1 VEHPKDL
8 RRDART
14 FAWLDDARRDVQYAV
29 RSLRQ
34 APGFTSVAVLTLAL
48 GTGAN
53 TAIFSI
59 VRAVLL
65 KPLPYAHAE
74 RLVHPYENVPLGP
87 YYVIRTQGDPEAV
100 LPLIK
105 ALVRQ
110 MDAGVPLYNIATLE
124 QIVSN
129 SVTLPRMY
137 AFILANFAAIA
148 VGLAIAVGDTA
159 IGIYGL
165 MAYAVVRQ
173 TREIGIRMALGARR
187 GEVLALVL
195 WQSGKLTVVG
205 TLVGLGAV
213 IAATRY
219 LQGLLFGLTPLDPST
234 FAGMTI
240 AFAATAVV
248 AAYIPA
254 RRATRVDPSIAL
266 RTE

>member
-1 VEHPKDL
+1 
-8 RRDART
+8 
-14 FAWLDDARRDVQYAV
+14 
-29 RSLRQ
+29 
-34 APGFTSVAVLTLAL
+34 
-48 GTGAN
+48 
-53 TAIFSI
+53 
-59 VRAVLL
+59 
-65 KPLPYAHAE
+65 
-74 RLVHPYENVPLGP
+74 
-87 YYVIRTQGDPEAV
+87 
-100 LPLIK
+100 
-105 ALVRQ
+105 

-137 AFILANFAAIA
+137 AFILAIFAAIA

-195 WQSGKLTVVG
+195 WQSGKLTAVG
-205 TLVGLGAV
+205 TLVGLGAA

-219 LQGLLFGLTPLDPST
+219 LQGLLLGLTPLDPST
-234 FAGMTI
+234 FAGVTI

-254 RRATRVDPSIAL
+254 RGVPRAWTRPSHSEPSRCMTFMESGGNDRADRGSPPECSASREL
-266 RTE
+266 VP